1 MEMGKYSLNE
11 ILSFKQF
18 FTEKSSSISEF
29 IDEYN
34 SLVLPS
40 VINNKNQFRPN
51 RNYNRYNG
59 GKHNRGGNYQWKRKK
74 NLSFG
79 DAQKFNSTIWKKD
92 NTVKEIDVF
101 RMNINKELNKL
112 CEAQFNQ
119 IITNIIQ
126 ELEKVRCYEVYGI
139 LIDLILE
146 KVQNDKNYL
155 NLYARL
161 CYKLSENTTWQ
172 HNIFSLENYRDLY
185 FYSINSTE
193 EEIEPNME
201 KLFGSREEALQDG
214 MNQISF
220 KSSLMNRLKEEH
232 NKLNER
238 VIENGNMEYENSVI
252 DKNKLVNI
260 YLFIAY
266 LHSIEFLHDYILYSI
281 QLSLLEKSN
290 ELSIEIFL
298 EMYDIVSK
306 YFLLFPEYNKAF
318 FKERIE
324 KVISENK
331 FSSKI
336 VFKVEEVFRIKNI
349 EPVPK
354 KEMVKE
360 TKSNCTTEL
369 LSLLSDVEESGEE
382 IIGDYD
388 LSEFDGEKICS
399 TIIELMISGQCN
411 IDIGKK
417 VFYKLSKDI
426 NVSNILNG
434 FLEDIEELEI
444 DYPNSRKILEEFS
457 N

>member
-1 MEMGKYSLNE
+1 M
-11 ILSFKQF
+11 
-18 FTEKSSSISEF
+18 
-29 IDEYN
+29 
-34 SLVLPS
+34 
-40 VINNKNQFRPN
+40 
-51 RNYNRYNG
+51 
-59 GKHNRGGNYQWKRKK
+59 
-74 NLSFG
+74 
-79 DAQKFNSTIWKKD
+79 
-92 NTVKEIDVF
+92 
-101 RMNINKELNKL
+101 
-112 CEAQFNQ
+112 
-119 IITNIIQ
+119 
-126 ELEKVRCYEVYGI
+126 
-139 LIDLILE
+139 
-146 KVQNDKNYL
+146 
-155 NLYARL
+155 
-161 CYKLSENTTWQ
+161 
-172 HNIFSLENYRDLY
+172 
-185 FYSINSTE
+185 
-193 EEIEPNME
+193 
-201 KLFGSREEALQDG
+201 
-214 MNQISF
+214 
-220 KSSLMNRLKEEH
+220 
-232 NKLNER
+232 
-238 VIENGNMEYENSVI
+238 
-252 DKNKLVNI
+252 NI